1 MGITEN
7 AAYLKG
13 LFEGYEIDVNTKE
26 GKIISK
32 LCDLVSELAEKVSAL
47 ELDNRELAEYV
58 YEIDEDLTD
67 LENDVYGLEEDGE
80 YEDYSDLNDDEEY
93 QFDDE
98 SYYEIECPSCSEKI
112 CFTDDIDIETLVCPA
127 CGEVVGDVEV
137 ITQEEEV

>member
-13 LFEGYEIDVNTKE
+13 LFDGYEIDVETKE

-32 LCDLVSELAEKVSAL
+32 LCDLVAELAEKVASL
-47 ELDNRELAEYV
+47 EVDNRELAEYV

-67 LENDVYGLEEDGE
+67 LENDIYDVDEDDEE
-80 YEDYSDLNDDEEY
+80 YEDYSDLNEDDEY
-93 QFDDE
+93 SLDDE
-98 SYYEIECPSCSEKI
+98 AYYEIECPSCSEKI

-127 CGEVVGDVEV
+127 CGEVVGDVEIV
-137 ITQEEEV
+137 TEEE